1 MKKLIFTFVFLLLAG
16 SSQARIIYVDNDR
29 PADFN
34 NIQAA
39 IDDSND
45 GDTIIVADGTYT
57 GDGNRDI
64 SFFGKAII
72 LQSENGP
79 EKCIIDCN
87 ATQDD
92 QHYGFG
98 FGWGEDS
105 NSVLEGF
112 TIINGWVMGS
122 CGMFL
127 CEYGGILCA
136 NSGPTIDNCIIRSN
150 VGYAVYCLNSD
161 VIIKNCT
168 ISENKWS
175 LNSSGVYCTNS
186 NLKISNCIVSGNKG
200 RGISCFS
207 SSVMVSKCTISD
219 NNEEAG
225 GDGGGIFCG
234 SSHATISYCTIR
246 GNKGN
251 FGGIGFDRT
260 SGTISS
266 CVISRNSGGG
276 ITCYGNSPVKIDSC
290 VIKGN
295 TGFFGG
301 GGIGCSDCCSATIIN
316 CTIVN
321 NHVRHSGG
329 GIYCYWS
336 YAKISNSIL
345 WANSTESE
353 GPQIALRTMG
363 WPSWL
368 TISFCDVQGGE
379 TAAYVEPEC
388 TLNWGEGNIDA
399 DPCFAEANNG
409 DYHLKSQAGRW
420 DPNGESW
427 VQDNVT
433 SPGIDAGDP
442 MSPIG
447 PEPFPNGGRINMGAY
462 GGTVEASKS
471 YFGKS
476 LCKTI
481 LAGDVNGDC
490 RINYLDFRL
499 MALHWLEDKTPVPP
513 QP

>member
-1 MKKLIFTFVFLLLAG
+1 LEVIEMKKLIPAFVFLLLAG
-16 SSQARIIYVDNDR
+16 SSQAGILYVDNDG

-64 SFFGKAII
+64 NFFGKAII

-136 NSGPTIDNCIIRSN
+136 NSSPTIDNCIIRSN
-150 VGYAVYCLNSD
+150 VGYAVYCLNSN

-175 LNSSGVYCTNS
+175 LHSAGVYCTNS
-186 NLKISNCIVSGNKG
+186 NLKISNCTVRGNKG

-234 SSHATISYCTIR
+234 NSHATISYCTIR

-266 CVISRNSGGG
+266 CVISRNSGCG
-276 ITCYGNSPVKIDSC
+276 ITCYGNSAVKIDSC

-295 TGFFGG
+295 T
-301 GGIGCSDCCSATIIN
+301 
-316 CTIVN
+316 
-321 NHVRHSGG
+321 
-329 GIYCYWS
+329 
-336 YAKISNSIL
+336 
-345 WANSTESE
+345 
-353 GPQIALRTMG
+353 
-363 WPSWL
+363 
-368 TISFCDVQGGE
+368 
-379 TAAYVEPEC
+379 
-388 TLNWGEGNIDA
+388 
-399 DPCFAEANNG
+399 
-409 DYHLKSQAGRW
+409 
-420 DPNGESW
+420 
-427 VQDNVT
+427 
-433 SPGIDAGDP
+433 
-442 MSPIG
+442 
-447 PEPFPNGGRINMGAY
+447 
-462 GGTVEASKS
+462 
-471 YFGKS
+471 
-476 LCKTI
+476 
-481 LAGDVNGDC
+481 
-490 RINYLDFRL
+490 
-499 MALHWLEDKTPVPP
+499 
-513 QP
+513 